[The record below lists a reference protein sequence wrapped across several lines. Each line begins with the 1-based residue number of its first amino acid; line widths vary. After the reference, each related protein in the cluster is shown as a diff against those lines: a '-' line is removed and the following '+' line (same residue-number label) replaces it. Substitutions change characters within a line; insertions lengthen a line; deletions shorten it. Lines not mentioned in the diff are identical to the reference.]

1 MNQQIQVT
9 ETSGVTEA
17 ENKLASIQAALIKGD
32 KTLTPRDLA
41 SARANLEFSQL
52 QAEARKIIAAEAAEA
67 SRKQNLLALQKRL
80 ETVAASRKTVNSKF
94 TDFEKAFANY
104 LTACSTYQTNLNSIR
119 VSLREAGMYPGEQIA
134 IVGGVAPGQN
144 FFGIQVSDIRRVLSI
159 GPVNAENVL
168 PSDAIKPLV
177 EKSLGEYSR
186 HF

>member
-1 MNQQIQVT
+1 MP
-9 ETSGVTEA
+9 G
-17 ENKLASIQAALIKGD
+17 NKLASIQAALIKGD

-52 QAEARKIIAAEAAEA
+52 QAEAREIIAAEAAEA

-94 TDFEKAFANY
+94 AEFEKAFANY

-134 IVGGVAPGQN
+134 TVGGVAPGQTY
-144 FFGIQVSDIRRVLSI
+144 FGIQITDIRRKLEI
-159 GPVNAENVL
+159 GEVSAENVT
-168 PSDAIKPLV
+168 PEEGIKSLV
-177 EKSLGEYSR
+177 EKSLGEYGR
-186 HF
+186 NF